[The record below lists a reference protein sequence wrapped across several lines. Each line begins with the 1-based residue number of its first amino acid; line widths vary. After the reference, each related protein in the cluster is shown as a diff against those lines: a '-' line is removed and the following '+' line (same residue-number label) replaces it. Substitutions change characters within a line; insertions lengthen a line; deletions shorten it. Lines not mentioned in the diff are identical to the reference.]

1 MLRQK
6 GATEPGF
13 PEREEKSLKNAVI
26 EGVAFAAPAVASP
39 EQFRYIIGTIQRA
52 NNEWFCP

>member
-1 MLRQK
+1 LRQK

-26 EGVAFAAPAVASP
+26 EGVAFAAPALAST
-39 EQFRYIIGTIQRA
+39 EHFRYKFGTIQERR
-52 NNEWFCP
+52 NKRLFP